1 MAGFRAAHASPGH
14 RASPGSRHGDRAQTG
29 LTALLTRAR
38 LACTQAAPAG
48 ERVAQPVEHLTFNQR
63 VSGSNPDALT
73 KDLLNLHISVQSQVA
88 DLRTWRAS
96 ANAAT
101 VLVLQVVEKNDLE
114 AND

>member
-1 MAGFRAAHASPGH
+1 MRCGYASVILGESVSQL
-14 RASPGSRHGDRAQTG
+14 R
-29 LTALLTRAR
+29 
-38 LACTQAAPAG
+38 

>member
-1 MAGFRAAHASPGH
+1 MS
-14 RASPGSRHGDRAQTG
+14 
-29 LTALLTRAR
+29 
-38 LACTQAAPAG
+38 AC
-48 ERVAQPVEHLTFNQR
+48 VAVCFMTFNQR